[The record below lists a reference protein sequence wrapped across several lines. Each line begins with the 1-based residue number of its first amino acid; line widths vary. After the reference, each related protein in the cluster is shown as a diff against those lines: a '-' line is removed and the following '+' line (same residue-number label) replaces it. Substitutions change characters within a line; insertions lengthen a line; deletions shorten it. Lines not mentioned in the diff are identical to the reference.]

1 MIYETRRRLDY
12 SSSFDWAGSADDIAL
27 SHQTWQTAQSL
38 KRAQTDLRAAGL
50 VLRQHSKHPNWA
62 GANASARRALGHMRR
77 ALDFAED
84 GPLEETVHRLMDRAG
99 AWVRRVFGCPSLVE
113 NRQVRIDCPVNLG
126 HNRIGFSVGMR
137 IKRRTCRLCGDDISE
152 CLHIQGQ
159 SYWVPGG
166 VDDLDWCRVCGQ
178 DHCDHSADIEYRVP
192 VIVSIDEVE
201 FSEVSLVNKP
211 ANPLAR
217 IAYNIVPIQDFEDEL
232 GCKIPDGT
240 ILSCDKC
247 LQPCEGLIKHDW

>member
-1 MIYETRRRLDY
+1 MIYETRRRLNY
-12 SSSFDWAGSADDIAL
+12 SSSPEWAGGADDIAR
-27 SHQTWQTAQSL
+27 SHQTWQTAQYL
-38 KRAQTDLRAAGL
+38 KHAQTDLRAAGL
-50 VLRQHSKHPNWA
+50 VLGQNSRLLGWA
-62 GANASARRALGHMRR
+62 SANTLARRALGHMRS

-99 AWVRRVFGCPSLVE
+99 AWVRRMFGCSTLVE
-113 NRQVRIDCPVNLG
+113 NGQVTIDCPVNLG

-159 SYWVPGG
+159 PYWVPGG
-166 VDDLDWCRVCGQ
+166 VDDLGWCRVCGR
-178 DHCDHSADIEYRVP
+178 DCCDHSADMEYRVP
-192 VIVSIDEVE
+192 VIARIDEVE
-201 FSEVSLVNKP
+201 LSDVSLVNKP

-217 IAYNIVPIQDFEDEL
+217 IAYHVVPIRDFEDEL

-247 LQPCEGLIKHDW
+247 LQPCEGLIKHNW